1 MKKGWALRESLLIII
16 ILLLLLTFI
25 FPQYIRATK
34 RAAASEA
41 IRTIFLLRD
50 ALTNYYLE
58 NGAFSLNPDKLGLS
72 RLNNSERADFRYHIV
87 GTDINKYEIVADGL
101 TSTMAKGLRV
111 VYNVKDNDYRVE
123 YLGKVIDGSNKQ

>member
-1 MKKGWALRESLLIII
+1 MKKGWALRETLFVTIILMLLLISV
-16 ILLLLLTFI
+16 
-25 FPQYIRATK
+25 FPRYIKTTK
-34 RAAASEA
+34 RAVASEA

-58 NGAFSLNPDKLGLS
+58 NGKFSLNPDELGIN
-72 RLNNSERADFRYHIV
+72 RLNNSERVDFRYHIV

-111 VYNVKDNDYRVE
+111 VYNVKDNGYRVE
-123 YLGKVIDGSNKQ
+123 YLGKVIDGSNK